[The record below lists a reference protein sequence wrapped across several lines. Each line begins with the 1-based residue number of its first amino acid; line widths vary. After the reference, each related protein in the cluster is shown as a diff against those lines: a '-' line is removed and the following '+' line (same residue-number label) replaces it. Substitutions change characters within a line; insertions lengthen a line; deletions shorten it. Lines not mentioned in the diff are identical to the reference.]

1 MDKIAMFFNSSVVF
15 QAGGLVLGILIFS
28 SLLIA
33 VLAKTRFASHTLELK
48 LRVKSWWVMA
58 FFFFTAILV
67 NPEITI
73 GFFALMSF
81 WALKEYITIIDTRR
95 ADHRALLWAFL
106 CIPIQYYW
114 VTSKWYGMFLIFIPV
129 YMFLFI
135 PLRLVLIQEI
145 EGFLAASAKIQWGI
159 WAFVFSISH
168 MAYLSVM
175 PKIGGTLASGQ
186 SLLLFLVIVT
196 QANDVLQFIWGK
208 IFGRHK
214 ILPKVSPNKTSEGFW
229 GGTLSTAF
237 LSLFLR
243 FLTPFSVV
251 ECLFFAYCIV
261 IAGFFGDVVMAAVKR
276 DAGVKDYGQMIPG
289 HGGVLD
295 RLNSLCYTAP
305 IFFHQM
311 AYFYY

>member
-1 MDKIAMFFNSSVVF
+1 MNEIITLLNSSPVYR
-15 QAGGLVLGILIFS
+15 AGGLVLGILVLS
-28 SLLIA
+28 SILVKILE
-33 VLAKTRFASHTLELK
+33 KTSFAAHTQELK

-58 FFFFTAILV
+58 IFFFSAILV
-67 NPEITI
+67 NPQITI
-73 GFFALMSF
+73 VFFALMSF

-114 VTSKWYGMFLIFIPV
+114 VISKWYLMFLIFIPV

-135 PLRLVLIQEI
+135 PSRLVLTEQTQ
-145 EGFLAASAKIQWGI
+145 GFLASSAKIQWGL

-168 MAYLSVM
+168 LAYLSVM
-175 PKIGGTLASGQ
+175 PKIGGTLANGQ

-196 QANDVLQFIWGK
+196 QGNDVLQFIWGK
-208 IFGRHK
+208 SLGRHK

-243 FLTPFSVV
+243 FLTPFSIV
-251 ECLFFAYCIV
+251 ECLFFAYCIA

>member
-1 MDKIAMFFNSSVVF
+1 MDKIAMLLSSSLVY
-15 QAGGLVLGILIFS
+15 QAGGLVVGILVFS
-28 SLLIA
+28 SLVIWI
-33 VLAKTRFASHTLELK
+33 LAKTPLAPHTQELK
-48 LRVKSWWVMA
+48 ARVQSWWIMA
-58 FFFFTAILV
+58 VFFFSAILV
-67 NPEITI
+67 NPKITI
-73 GFFALMSF
+73 GFFGLMSF

-114 VTSKWYGMFLIFIPV
+114 VLSKWYLMFLIFIPV

-135 PLRLVLIQEI
+135 PLRLVLVEETQ
-145 EGFLAASAKIQWGI
+145 GFLAATSKIQWGM

-175 PKIGGTLASGQ
+175 PKIGATLASGQ

-208 IFGRHK
+208 SFGRHK

-251 ECLFFAYCIV
+251 ECLFFAYCIA
-261 IAGFFGDVVMAAVKR
+261 IAGFFGDLVMAAVKR